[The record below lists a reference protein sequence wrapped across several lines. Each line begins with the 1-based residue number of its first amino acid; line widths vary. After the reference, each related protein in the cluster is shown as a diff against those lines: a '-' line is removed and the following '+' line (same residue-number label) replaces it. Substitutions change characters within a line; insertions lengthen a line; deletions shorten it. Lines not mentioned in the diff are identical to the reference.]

1 MKRSDMAWIEH
12 LARHVGGKNHRQ
24 VDAAQAVLA
33 AVNSFLDDLCAIMS
47 DYSSYFNELV
57 QPENPEAM
65 LRVFRLGSTR
75 PGIMLLR
82 GRDKLV
88 VAGEGGR
95 IRTKVIQIHSG
106 GENSHDVLEFVASV
120 DALGEVSWFCTSD
133 NQRVNSE
140 LVARYYLSPFLAL
153 GIRAFSDRM
162 HPENGDSEQVAQ

>member
-24 VDAAQAVLA
+24 VDAAQAVVA
-33 AVNSFLDDLCAIMS
+33 AVNGFLDDLCAIMS

-95 IRTKVIQIHSG
+95 IRTRVIQVHAS
-106 GENSHDVLEFVASV
+106 GENSFDVLDFFASV
-120 DALGEVSWFCTSD
+120 DSLGDVSWFCTSD
-133 NQRVNSE
+133 NQRVNPE

-153 GIRAFSDRM
+153 GSGAYSERM
-162 HPENGDSEQVAQ
+162 QPEVSAAEQAVQ